1 MGFFDGIAMI
11 ITVMLAFAFGFFFG
25 MDGKD

>member
-1 MGFFDGIAMI
+1 MGFFDGVAMI
-11 ITVMLAFAFGFFFG
+11 IVVILAFAFGFFFG

>member
-11 ITVMLAFAFGFFFG
+11 IVVMLSFAFGFFFG